1 MNSLEIEKY
10 MKYRQEY
17 RMYSFKQLYNIVNT
31 VADNSTINDRLKTAE
46 SNVADI
52 YNKLDEQT

>member
-17 RMYSFKQLYNIVNT
+17 RMYSFKQLFNIVNI
-31 VADNSTINDRLKTAE
+31 VSDNSTINDRLKKSEGNIT
-46 SNVADI
+46 DI
-52 YNKLDEQT
+52 YNKLNE